1 MKKMWLIALGV
12 IAAVFMMIAGFYNN
26 LVVSREKVDTQ
37 WAQVQTQYQRRF
49 DLIPNLV
56 ETVKGVAKQEQ
67 DVFGKIADARTKY
80 GAAQTTEDKVA
91 AANELETSLSRL
103 LVIVENYPT
112 LKSSESYQTLMTQL
126 EGTEN
131 RVSVERQ
138 RYNEVVRD
146 YNLVIKRF
154 PANIMAGMFGFTAKT
169 YFGADT
175 AAQTAPQVNFK

>member
-1 MKKMWLIALGV
+1 MKKFGLIALGV
-12 IAAVFMMIAGFYNN
+12 VVALGLMVSGFYNN
-26 LVVSREKVDTQ
+26 LVISREKVDTQ

-49 DLIPNLV
+49 DLIPNLM

-67 DVFGKIADARTKY
+67 AVFGQIADARTKY
-80 GAAQTTEDKVA
+80 GSAQTPNDKVT

-103 LVIVENYPT
+103 LVIMENYPE
-112 LKSSESYQTLMTQL
+112 LKSSESYQNLMTQL

-138 RYNEVVRD
+138 RFNETVRD

-154 PANIMAGMFGFTAKT
+154 PANLLAGMFGFSSRA
-169 YFGADT
+169 YFGAGDS
-175 AAQTAPQVNFK
+175 AQDAPAVKF

>member
-1 MKKMWLIALGV
+1 MKKTWLIVLGVVVALGLWV
-12 IAAVFMMIAGFYNN
+12 SGFYNN
-26 LVVSREKVDTQ
+26 LVISREKVDTQ
-37 WAQVQTQYQRRF
+37 WAQVQTQYQRRY
-49 DLIPNLV
+49 DLIPNLM

-67 DVFGKIADARTKY
+67 AVFGQIAEARTKY
-80 GAAQTTEDKVA
+80 GSAQTTDQKVA

-103 LVIVENYPT
+103 LVIVENYPE

-138 RYNEVVRD
+138 RYNEVIRD

-154 PANIMAGMFGFTAKT
+154 PANLMAGMFGFSPKA
-169 YFGADT
+169 YFGADQS
-175 AAQTAPQVNFK
+175 AQTAPQVKF